1 MLDPKPVLVVEDDEQ
16 IREAL
21 CELLEDAG
29 YRTVGVGNG
38 QEALTYLSNG
48 ERPCL
53 IVLDL
58 MMPVMDGWQFR
69 REQQRDPALATIP
82 VLVVTAAG
90 NRTGDELTNVEV
102 IAKPFGMEEIMAA
115 VQRNCGRRS
124 AG

>member
-1 MLDPKPVLVVEDDEQ
+1 MANPEPILVVEDDEQ

-38 QEALTYLSNG
+38 QEALTYLANG
-48 ERPCL
+48 QRPCL

-90 NRTGDELTNVEV
+90 NRNGDELTNVDV
-102 IAKPFGMEEIMAA
+102 IAKPFKMEELMTA
-115 VQRNCGRRS
+115 VARNCARPGN
-124 AG
+124 G

>member
-1 MLDPKPVLVVEDDEQ
+1 MVNPKPVLVVEDDEQ

-21 CELLEDAG
+21 CELLAEAG
-29 YRTVGVGNG
+29 YRAVGVGNG
-38 QEALTYLSNG
+38 QEALTYLANG
-48 ERPCL
+48 QHPCL

-90 NRTGDELTNVEV
+90 NRTGDELTNVDV
-102 IAKPFGMEEIMAA
+102 IAKPFRMEELMAA
-115 VQRNCGRRS
+115 IERNCGRPS
-124 AG
+124 DS